1 MLTTCTAAGTIISS
15 APCHS
20 ASDKIPAY
28 SFLCELYML
37 SVSHDTSQLVSI
49 QSDHVMTRVC
59 IYAPSPR
66 RPWNS
71 RSRSVPFSHR
81 CSCFPLAPTQRLCP
95 WRATDFSRVILVF
108 PFTGRKW
115 NNNRGQGEKKSRGDP
130 QTGALSEQKIRIQ
143 YEICECFGCFNEI
156 HISVVCVEGGT
167 STPHWTLA
175 FLFFYVH
182 WTKRMVSRF
191 CKTLFTRYC
200 RRFFR
205 SLQIWGNYGE
215 IHMGSFPVSDPSR
228 KQVQCPKYQ
237 FSGFVL

>member
-1 MLTTCTAAGTIISS
+1 MHRAPGGLETLDLAVSHSATAALVFHLLQHKGS
-15 APCHS
+15 APGEPQIS
-20 ASDKIPAY
+20 AGLFW
-28 SFLCELYML
+28 SFR
-37 SVSHDTSQLVSI
+37 SQGGNGI
-49 QSDHVMTRVC
+49 ITEDR
-59 IYAPSPR
+59 
-66 RPWNS
+66 
-71 RSRSVPFSHR
+71 
-81 CSCFPLAPTQRLCP
+81 
-95 WRATDFSRVILVF
+95 
-108 PFTGRKW
+108 
-115 NNNRGQGEKKSRGDP
+115 EKKNHGVTLR
-130 QTGALSEQKIRIQ
+130 QTLRIQ

-237 FSGFVL
+237 FSGFVP